1 MFLSINCEFLEVFL
15 EKEGGGGGSIIW
27 PLGTIFILS
36 LSFFFLIRK
45 NDFSVNYWNFAFN
58 ANGLQ
63 ILLRYRAFKKW
74 IVSLNVLRD

>member
-1 MFLSINCEFLEVFL
+1 MLFR
-15 EKEGGGGGSIIW
+15 
-27 PLGTIFILS
+27 
-36 LSFFFLIRK
+36 SFDSQ

>member
-15 EKEGGGGGSIIW
+15 EKEGGGGSIIW

-36 LSFFFLIRK
+36 LFFFFDSQ

-74 IVSLNVLRD
+74 MVSLNVLRD

>member
-15 EKEGGGGGSIIW
+15 EKEGGGGSIIW

-45 NDFSVNYWNFAFN
+45 M
-58 ANGLQ
+58 
-63 ILLRYRAFKKW
+63 IL
-74 IVSLNVLRD
+74 VLIIGILPLMLMDCKFF